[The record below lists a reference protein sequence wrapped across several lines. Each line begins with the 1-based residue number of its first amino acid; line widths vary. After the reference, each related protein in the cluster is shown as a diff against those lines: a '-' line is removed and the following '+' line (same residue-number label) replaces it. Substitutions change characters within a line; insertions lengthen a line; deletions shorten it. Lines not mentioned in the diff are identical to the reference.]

1 MIAQPDPQR
10 RMYHRIRFPVA
21 EQPRWIVGDASFAV
35 VDLAEASCRLAR
47 LSDDV
52 IDWER
57 PLSGILRFADG
68 DQVWIEGQTVRQ
80 DSAGIVVQFTKGVT
94 FKKVVALQRELLRK
108 YPARRDPATADNSR

>member
-47 LSDDV
+47 LGDDV
-52 IDWER
+52 IDWAQ
-57 PLSGILRFADG
+57 PLRGDLRFADG
-68 DQVWIEGQTVRQ
+68 DRVWIEGKAVRQ
-80 DSAGIVVQFTKGVT
+80 DSVEIVVQFTKGIT
-94 FKKVVALQRELLRK
+94 FKKVIALQRELLRK
-108 YPARRDPATADNSR
+108 YPARRDLATADHSR

>member
-1 MIAQPDPQR
+1 MIAQPHPQR
-10 RMYHRIRFPVA
+10 RTYHRIRFPIA

-35 VDLAEASCRLAR
+35 VDLAEANCRLRWRGDTA
-47 LSDDV
+47 
-52 IDWER
+52 IDWEL

-68 DQVWIEGQTVRQ
+68 DQVWIEGQAVRQ

-108 YPARRDPATADNSR
+108 YPARRDLATADHSR